1 LDRRV
6 KVELFAEIRR
16 EYQFGIGTIKSVPSL
31 GRHAGRG
38 IDV

>member
-16 EYQFGIGTIKSVPSL
+16 EYQFGIGTIKSVPL
-31 GRHAGRG
+31 PGEARRQG